1 MHISINGVV
10 TKSEH
15 AHLNPQDRGFRFG
28 DGVFETI
35 RIHSG
40 KPYLWTEHL
49 NRLFGGLQALTID
62 TSPCDNLLENA
73 LALIKAN
80 GIEHGILRISVSRG
94 VGSRGYLPMHPETLS
109 IYLKPT
115 VVIETHH
122 LPNVAIGTENKLCLS
137 QYRRVPP
144 ECFPTEFKTM
154 QGLSSVLA
162 KIEAHEAG
170 CVDGVQLSVK
180 GHIAECSSSTLL
192 WMRGK
197 KLYVP
202 SKETGC
208 LAGVTAARLLHF
220 APYKI
225 DIGLYKLK
233 HLLKADAVILVN
245 SAMLIT
251 PIHSFTQDGKEIAR
265 FKGSDALYDRCRIF
279 FEQDMETNTGLDDE
293 EYDDGIL

>member
-1 MHISINGVV
+1 MKFSINGII
-10 TKSEH
+10 TNQED
-15 AHLNPQDRGFRFG
+15 AHISPSDRGFRFG

-40 KPYLWTEHL
+40 KPYLWKEHL
-49 NRLFGGLQALTID
+49 NRMFGGLQSLMID
-62 TSPCDNLLENA
+62 TSPCDNLLEDA
-73 LALIKAN
+73 LALIEAN
-80 GIEHGILRISVSRG
+80 QIEHGILRVSVSRG
-94 VGSRGYLPMHPETLS
+94 VGSRGYLPMQPETHS
-109 IYLKPT
+109 IYLRPT
-115 VVIETHH
+115 VVMETHH
-122 LPNVAIGTENKLCLS
+122 LPNVSVGTHNKLCLS

-154 QGLSSVLA
+154 QGLPSVLA
-162 KIEAHEAG
+162 KMEAHAAG

-202 SKETGC
+202 SKATGC
-208 LAGVTAARLLHF
+208 LAGVTAARLLRF

-225 DIGLYKLK
+225 EIGLYKLK
-233 HLLKADAVILVN
+233 HLLKADAVILAN
-245 SAMLIT
+245 SGMLIT
-251 PIHSFTQDGKEIAR
+251 PIHTFIEGDKELAR

-279 FEQDMETNTGLDDE
+279 FEQDMETNIGLDE
-293 EYDDGIL
+293 EEE